1 MSVKNETKINHRK
14 ISVGSTPLV
23 QHSPSTKNQ
32 NKTTNTAN
40 CNGLKDS
47 TPTNVID
54 DNATITTNKTTPT
67 KTSRNQ
73 VSANWNSVAASL
85 KSQRTIPSSKK
96 NGKIHAKLF
105 NKI

>member
-1 MSVKNETKINHRK
+1 M
-14 ISVGSTPLV
+14 SVGSTPLV
-23 QHSPSTKNQ
+23 QRSPSIKNQ
-32 NKTTNTAN
+32 NKTNTTAN
-40 CNGLKDS
+40 CNGLKES

-96 NGKIHAKLF
+96 NGKMHANLF
-105 NKI
+105 NKIQDEKLITIRF